1 MAIRLTYLAF
11 HAVFVV
17 PPLLALA
24 VLTWRRRRSPLNLRL
39 GALGVVVVTALAV
52 GYTAPWDR
60 FLIEQGAWFYGEGR
74 VTRWVW
80 GIPLGELLF
89 FVLQPLLTALW
100 TFQVD
105 GSVLS
110 GIAHSR
116 RDRLVGVLAG
126 VAVSAV
132 GLVLFAGQSTLY
144 LGAILAWA
152 GPVLALQWAVGWRY
166 LLAARR
172 RVALAVGVPTLYL
185 WVIDRIAIGNGIWTI
200 SETYT
205 TGLGLFGLPV
215 EEMTFFAV
223 TNCFVVQ
230 GLVLLPWVAQRLR
243 RPDPDPSGDA
253 HAPSEDPTTGGD
265 PAAGEDR
272 PTSEVGGR

>member
-1 MAIRLTYLAF
+1 MTIRLTYLAF

-17 PPLLALA
+17 PPLLGLA
-24 VLTWRRRRSPLNLRL
+24 VLTWRRRRSPLGPRL
-39 GALGVVVVTALAV
+39 GALGVVVVTVLAV

-60 FLIEQGAWFYGEGR
+60 FLIERGAWFYGDGR
-74 VTRWVW
+74 VAHWLW

-89 FVLQPLLTALW
+89 FLLQPLLTALW

-105 GSVLS
+105 GSVLP
-110 GIAHSR
+110 GVRHSR
-116 RDRLVGVLAG
+116 RDRLAGAIAG

-132 GLVLFAGQSTLY
+132 GIALVAGQSTLY

-172 RVALAVGVPTLYL
+172 RVAVAVAVPTCYL
-185 WVIDRIAIGNGIWTI
+185 WVVDRIAIGNGIWTI
-200 SETYT
+200 SDTYT

-215 EEMTFFAV
+215 EEMTFFVV
-223 TNCFVVQ
+223 TNCFIVQ
-230 GLVLLPWVAQRLR
+230 GLVLLPWVARRLR
-243 RPDPDPSGDA
+243 RAGPDLSGEG
-253 HAPSEDPTTGGD
+253 PVPGEDPA
-265 PAAGEDR
+265 PGEDPPGPEAR
-272 PTSEVGGR
+272 GR

>member
-17 PPLLALA
+17 PPLLGLA

-60 FLIEQGAWFYGEGR
+60 FLIDRGAWFYGEGR
-74 VTRWVW
+74 VARWIW
-80 GIPLGELLF
+80 KIPLGELLF

-105 GSVLS
+105 GPVCSDI
-110 GIAHSR
+110 GHSR
-116 RDRLVGVLAG
+116 RDRLAGVLAG

-132 GLVLFAGQSTLY
+132 GVVLFTGQSTLY

-166 LLAARR
+166 LLAVRR
-172 RVALAVGVPTLYL
+172 RVAVAVAVPTLYL

-200 SETYT
+200 SGTYT

-215 EEMTFFAV
+215 EEMTFFVV

-230 GLVLLPWVAQRLR
+230 GLVLLPWVARRLE
-243 RPDPDPSGDA
+243 RPRTDPSAEG
-253 HAPSEDPTTGGD
+253 PLPEETP
-265 PAAGEDR
+265 PAGEDR
-272 PTSEVGGR
+272 STPEVGGR

>member
-1 MAIRLTYLAF
+1 MQLTYLAF
-11 HAVFVV
+11 HALFVV
-17 PPLLALA
+17 PPLLGLA
-24 VLTWRRRRSPLNLRL
+24 ILTWRRRSSPLGVRL
-39 GALGVVVVTALAV
+39 GALGVVVVTVLAV

-60 FLIEQGAWFYGEGR
+60 FLIERGAWFYGEGR
-74 VTRWVW
+74 VARWVW

-105 GSVLS
+105 GPVL
-110 GIAHSR
+110 GGVRQSR
-116 RDRLVGVLAG
+116 RDVLVGAVAG

-132 GLVLFAGQSTLY
+132 GLALFFGAESTLY

-152 GPVLALQWAVGWRY
+152 GPVFALQWAVGWRY

-185 WVIDRIAIGNGIWTI
+185 WVVDRFAIGNGIWTI

-205 TGLGLFGLPV
+205 TGLGLLGLPV
-215 EEMTFFAV
+215 EEMTFFLV

-230 GLVLLPWVAQRLR
+230 GLVLLPWVAEWWR
-243 RPDPDPSGDA
+243 RPSAERDPGTAVDDDVDA
-253 HAPSEDPTTGGD
+253 PTGVVS
-265 PAAGEDR
+265 R
-272 PTSEVGGR
+272 WRQ